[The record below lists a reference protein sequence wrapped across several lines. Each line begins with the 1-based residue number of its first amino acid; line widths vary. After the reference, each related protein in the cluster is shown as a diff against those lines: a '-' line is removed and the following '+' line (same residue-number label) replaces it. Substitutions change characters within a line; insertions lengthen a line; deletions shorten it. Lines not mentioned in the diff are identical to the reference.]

1 MNKKY
6 DKSLDEQSKSM
17 IEYLDET
24 KVWRLDDQDARSL
37 DELEVWNL

>member
-6 DKSLDEQSKSM
+6 DKSLDEPSKSM
-17 IEYLDET
+17 IEYLDEV
-24 KVWRLDDQDARSL
+24 KVWSLDDQEVWSL